1 MPRPSDQFLQ
11 TYYELWRQGL
21 PSAKL
26 ASKLKV
32 KSTYLKKHVAVLH
45 EFCRKRLAKE
55 TRSALAEDQP
65 LKQLPLTDDWRVQLL
80 ESIENGLTLEE
91 TAGVLGVPLPTIT
104 QLWFS
109 EDSTLKAEV
118 EYARQRADVEVM
130 AAVRRRAIGYTLDH
144 EERVVETSYGGE
156 PVDEEDADEHD
167 GPTTKTRTIKTRK
180 HIPAHP
186 TSQKLWMVN
195 RRGWVSDNPGTSPNL
210 DDERTEYDVR
220 EALYKEED

>member
-1 MPRPSDQFLQ
+1 MGAGLPRPSDKFLLS
-11 TYYELWRQGL
+11 YYELWRQGL
-21 PSAKL
+21 STAKL
-26 ASKLKV
+26 ASKLMV
-32 KSTYLKKHVAVLH
+32 KPPYLKKHVAVLH
-45 EFCRKRLAKE
+45 EYCRKRLAKE
-55 TRSALAEDQP
+55 TRLALTEDQP
-65 LKQLPLTDDWRVQLL
+65 LKQLPLTTEWREQLL
-80 ESIENGLTLEE
+80 DHVENGLTLEE

-104 QLWFS
+104 QLWYR
-109 EDSTLKAEV
+109 EDETLKIEM

-144 EERVVETSYGGE
+144 EEHI
-156 PVDEEDADEHD
+156 EESGTVGDNDFD
-167 GPTTKTRTIKTRK
+167 KVRTVKTKK

-186 TSQKLWMVN
+186 TSQKLWLAN

>member
-1 MPRPSDQFLQ
+1 MSRPSDQFLKA
-11 TYYELWRQGL
+11 YYGLWRQGL
-21 PSAKL
+21 STAKL
-26 ASKLKV
+26 ASKLRVKV
-32 KSTYLKKHVAVLH
+32 TYLKKHVAVLH
-45 EFCRKRLAKE
+45 EHCRKRLVKE
-55 TRSALAEDQP
+55 TRHALTEDQP

-80 ESIENGLTLEE
+80 GHVENGLTIEE
-91 TAGVLGVPLPTIT
+91 TAGVLGIPLPTIT
-104 QLWFS
+104 QLWYR
-109 EDSTLKAEV
+109 EDETLKTEV

-130 AAVRRRAIGYTLDH
+130 AAVRKRAIGYTLDH
-144 EERVVETSYGGE
+144 EEETTESGTLGE
-156 PVDEEDADEHD
+156 NAFD
-167 GPTTKTRTIKTRK
+167 KTRTVRTRK

>member
-1 MPRPSDQFLQ
+1 MQRPSDQFLKA
-11 TYYELWRQGL
+11 YYDLWRQGL
-21 PSAKL
+21 STAKL
-26 ASKLKV
+26 VSKLRV
-32 KSTYLKKHVAVLH
+32 KATYLRKHVAVLH
-45 EFCRKRLAKE
+45 EHCRKHLAKE
-55 TRSALAEDQP
+55 TRSALTEDQP
-65 LKQLPLTDDWRVQLL
+65 LKQLPLTDDWREQLL
-80 ESIENGLTLEE
+80 DHVENGLTLEE

-104 QLWFS
+104 QFWYR
-109 EDSTLKAEV
+109 EDETLKIEV

-144 EERVVETSYGGE
+144 VEET
-156 PVDEEDADEHD
+156 EEESD
-167 GPTTKTRTIKTRK
+167 GKDGTITKTRKLTTRK

-220 EALYKEED
+220 AALYKEED